1 MKKNILAIAAI
12 MLSCTLFAQ
21 TDSLRAVV
29 NVNNEYNP
37 VQIKVNKKNFTPNIS
52 NGSKA
57 SAPKYEFTTE
67 AMPYKGFVSERNTDE
82 LLPGQE
88 TPYNGYVRLGYGI
101 TNEVDLK
108 ASYNLDVT
116 ERDNFKMAA
125 SMDGYK
131 KELDGL
137 YNKWDSRMYNS
148 AVDIEYTHTFNNLWL
163 GVAGDFNNRVFNYQN
178 AGFGQYVTDKQNSIN
193 YGARINGGSTATEGF
208 GYSFNTAFNHNGRKY
223 STGIEE
229 DIYENSVNAGGSAWY
244 DIDNSELRRVGIMIN
259 ADMFLYNKE
268 LRKSTFGYDN
278 YCSIDI
284 DPYLDFN
291 LGSWALRLG
300 TRMNLVTA
308 NGAVFAIAPDI
319 KLKKSFANNVSFF
332 AKATGGRTDNNFS
345 KLESITP
352 YWGFDKEVSKQL
364 KPTYRVLDAAVGSTI
379 TFEPLSIDLAAGY
392 VYTKDDLLQQ
402 VEYLET
408 VSQHAFVYSNFAQ
421 KNTHDA
427 FFSARVGYDLGGWL
441 KVSGDAR
448 YDYWECD
455 NHDLLVLK
463 PEITLNLNAE
473 VKPLRGLVVNAGYN
487 FTRFTDGEEGTRL
500 VNKND
505 LNLRVSYNITPWLG
519 AYLQGNNLLDKKYYE
534 YAGYLTRGI
543 HGVIGLTANF

>member
-1 MKKNILAIAAI
+1 MKRNILAIATF

-29 NVNNEYNP
+29 NVSNEYNP
-37 VQIKVNKKNFTPNIS
+37 VQIKVSKKSFTPTIDNRRRTT
-52 NGSKA
+52 
-57 SAPKYEFTTE
+57 APEYEFTKE
-67 AMPYKGFVSERNTDE
+67 AMPYHGFVSERDTKG

-88 TPYNGYVRLGYGI
+88 SLYNGYLRFGYGI
-101 TNEVDLK
+101 TNELDAK
-108 ASYNLDVT
+108 ASYNLDIT
-116 ERDNFKMAA
+116 ERDNLRASA
-125 SMDGYK
+125 SMDGYN

-148 AVDIEYTHTFNNLWL
+148 CVNLGYTHTFDRLWL
-163 GVAGDFNNRVFNYQN
+163 NVAGDFNNRVFNYQN
-178 AGFGQYVTDKQNSIN
+178 AGYSQYVTDKQNSKN
-193 YGARINGGSTATEGF
+193 YGLHVNGASTGVD
-208 GYSFNTAFNHNGRKY
+208 GYGYRFNAAFTHNSRKY

-229 DIYENSVNAGGSAWY
+229 GIYENRINAGGGAWY
-244 DIDNSELRRVGIMIN
+244 DIGNSELRRVGILIN
-259 ADMFLYNKE
+259 ADIFLYNKE
-268 LRKSTFGYDN
+268 LRESTSGYDN
-278 YCSIDI
+278 YSSVDI

-291 LGSWALRLG
+291 LGGWELRLG

-308 NGAVFAIAPDI
+308 NGAAFAIAPDI
-319 KLKKSFANNVSFF
+319 KLEKSFATNVSFF

-364 KPTYRVLDAAVGSTI
+364 KPTYKVLDAAVGSTI

-392 VYTKDDLLQQ
+392 VYTKDDLLQK
-402 VEYLET
+402 VELHK
-408 VSQHAFVYSNFAQ
+408 SFSRHAFIYSNFAQ

-427 FFSARVGYDLGGWL
+427 FFSARVGYDYGGWL
-441 KVSGDAR
+441 KISGDAR

-455 NHDLLVLK
+455 NHDLLVMK

-487 FTRFTDGEEGTRL
+487 FTRFTDGEEGARL

-505 LNLRVSYNITPWLG
+505 LNLRVSYNITPCLG

-534 YAGYLTRGI
+534 YAGYLTRGL